1 MDLRPLGQN
10 LVDRRRGSGLLQRIK
25 PAVGIASDE
34 AMSWRS
40 LGALFLAGGAL
51 SEVAVPFAPSSG
63 SHPVLVAVIGL
74 IAVMTG
80 AMLWS
85 TAASLP
91 GRLMSPALGFGTLLI
106 TLVVIASGQPDGRYT
121 LFYVWVVFQA
131 FYFLT
136 PRAATLH
143 LLSVA
148 AGYAVA
154 LIVLHGGADQ
164 WVLLFGTVVTT
175 GWLIGVLRARVT
187 RFAKQARTDGLTGSP
202 NRRAFDEDIELA
214 FEDARRDRTRLSLVL
229 IDLDH
234 FKAVNDH
241 DGHLGGDAVLCR
253 FAQLCA
259 ETIEPTVARL
269 GGDEFAIIASDSDS
283 QAAGALASR
292 IHAAVRSDPELA
304 GHAVTISTGIAT
316 FPAHADSSR
325 SLLLAADRALY
336 HAKHSGRDQIVAYGP
351 IVEDG
356 PTDDQHLRRQSSSHL
371 DAVILLSET
380 LDLRDVST
388 SAHSQTVARY
398 AAMIAAE
405 LGLDAQRTER
415 IRLAGLVHDLG
426 KIGVPD
432 HILLKPGSL
441 TPEEWQQMRRH
452 PQLGANIL
460 QSASLHDLASW
471 VLAHH
476 ERPDGTGYPLGLS
489 GDAVPLEA
497 RILAVADAYEA
508 MTSSRP
514 YREALTAHE
523 AKQELL
529 RHRGT
534 QFDTIVIDTLLDA
547 LNLAEN
553 LPIEPHASLA
563 MNARHEPPRSAVN
576 QTYGTRRPWQA
587 ARRKSRHASH
597 ATQGEPSAY
606 RVDRVQRAQR
616 PPADLSRSRSDG
628 IDRKRLQ
635 PGNDAAS
642 SPQSRS
648 A

>member
-1 MDLRPLGQN
+1 MDLKRLGQK
-10 LVDRRRGSGLLQRIK
+10 LAERQHGPGLLQRIK
-25 PAVGIASDE
+25 PALGVASDE
-34 AMSWRS
+34 AVSLRS
-40 LGALFLAGGAL
+40 LGALFLAGGVL
-51 SEVAVPFAPSSG
+51 SEVAIPFAPSSG
-63 SHPVLVAVIGL
+63 SHPILVALIGL

-80 AMLWS
+80 GMLCSKS
-85 TAASLP
+85 TSLS
-91 GRLMSPALGFGTLLI
+91 GRFMSPALGFGTLLI
-106 TLVVIASGQPDGRYT
+106 TLVVIASGQPNGRYT
-121 LFYVWVVFQA
+121 LFYVWVIFQA
-131 FYFLT
+131 SYFLS
-136 PRAATLH
+136 PRAATMH

-148 AGYAVA
+148 VGYAVA
-154 LIVLHGGADQ
+154 LSVLHGGVDQ

-175 GWLIGVLRARVT
+175 GWLIGVLRARVV
-187 RFAKQARTDGLTGSP
+187 RFAKQARTDGLTGSA
-202 NRRAFDEDIELA
+202 NRRRFDEDIELA
-214 FEDARRDRTRLSLVL
+214 FEDARRDNTRLSLVL

-234 FKAVNDH
+234 LKAVNDH
-241 DGHLGGDAVLCR
+241 HGHLEGDAVLCR

-259 ETIEPTVARL
+259 ETIEPPVARL
-269 GGDEFAIIASDSDS
+269 GGDEFAIIATDSDP
-283 QAAGALASR
+283 QAATALAYR
-292 IHAAVRSDPELA
+292 IHAAVRSDPELS
-304 GHAVTISTGIAT
+304 GHAVTISIGIAT

-356 PTDDQHLRRQSSSHL
+356 PTDDQHLPRQGSSHL

-398 AAMIAAE
+398 AAMIAGE
-405 LGLDAQRTER
+405 MGLDAQRTER

-460 QSASLHDLASW
+460 QSASLPDLANW

-514 YREALTAHE
+514 YRDALPAQA

-534 QFDTIVIDTLLDA
+534 QFDATVIDTLLDA
-547 LNLAEN
+547 LNLADN
-553 LPIEPHASLA
+553 LPVEPHAPLA
-563 MNARHEPPRSAVN
+563 LAE
-576 QTYGTRRPWQA
+576 RR
-587 ARRKSRHASH
+587 
-597 ATQGEPSAY
+597 
-606 RVDRVQRAQR
+606 
-616 PPADLSRSRSDG
+616 
-628 IDRKRLQ
+628 
-635 PGNDAAS
+635 
-642 SPQSRS
+642 
-648 A
+648 